1 MGRLSELVSLI
12 DQFAPEDGAA
22 PTALPRLHLARVTNP
37 TEPMHA
43 LQEPALCI
51 AGQGR
56 KQMILGD
63 RIYGYEPSNYLL
75 VSADLPVVGCVMEAS
90 PEKPYLGMRLDLDPA
105 ALSALI
111 LDMDRQG
118 KVSDAPGSGILM
130 SPLDDS
136 LLDAAIRLLRL
147 LAHPADAPILAP
159 LIEREIHYRLLG
171 GDQAVRLRQIALAD
185 SKFNQVNRAINWIK
199 QNYTRPFRI
208 ETVAAEAR
216 MSPSSL
222 HEHFKAVTAMSPLQY
237 QKQIRLQEARRLI
250 MAQAVDAATAAH
262 LVGYDSPSQF
272 SREYNRLFGA
282 PPMRDAERLRTS
294 PAAEAAV

>member
-1 MGRLSELVSLI
+1 MDRLSELASLI
-12 DQFAPEDGAA
+12 DRYAPMEGAG

-43 LQEPALCI
+43 LQQPALCI
-51 AGQGR
+51 AAQGR
-56 KQMILGD
+56 KRMILGE

-90 PEKPYLGMRLDLDPA
+90 PERPYLGMRLDLDPA
-105 ALSALI
+105 ALASLI
-111 LDMDRQG
+111 LDMDG
-118 KVSDAPGSGILM
+118 DTKPGEAPGSAIIM
-130 SPLDDS
+130 SALDDA

-147 LAHPADAPILAP
+147 LERPEDAPILAP
-159 LIEREIHYRLLG
+159 LIEREIHYRLLRG
-171 GDQAVRLRQIALAD
+171 EEAARLRQIALAD
-185 SKFNQVNRAINWIK
+185 SKFNQVNRAICWIK
-199 QNYTRPFRI
+199 QNYARPFRI

-272 SREYNRLFGA
+272 SREYSRLFGA
-282 PPMRDAERLRTS
+282 PPMRDAERLRAS
-294 PAAEAAV
+294 PEAGVAV

>member
-1 MGRLSELVSLI
+1 MDRLSELSSLI
-12 DQFAPEDGAA
+12 DRFAPEDGSA
-22 PTALPRLHLARVTNP
+22 PTVLPRLHLARVTNP

-43 LQEPALCI
+43 LQQPALCI
-51 AGQGR
+51 AAQGR
-56 KQMILGD
+56 KRMILGE

-90 PEKPYLGMRLDLDPA
+90 PEKPYLGMRLDLEPS
-105 ALSALI
+105 ALASLI
-111 LDMDRQG
+111 LDMDG
-118 KVSDAPGSGILM
+118 DAKPGDAPGSAIIM
-130 SPLDDS
+130 SALDEP

-147 LAHPADAPILAP
+147 LERPEDAPILAP
-159 LIEREIHYRLLG
+159 LIEREIHYRLLRG
-171 GDQAVRLRQIALAD
+171 EQAARLRQIALAD
-185 SKFNQVNRAINWIK
+185 SKFNQVNRAISWIK
-199 QNYTRPFRI
+199 QNYTRPFRM
-208 ETVAAEAR
+208 EVVAAEAR

-272 SREYNRLFGA
+272 SREYSRLFGA
-282 PPMRDAERLRTS
+282 PPMRDAERLRAS
-294 PAAEAAV
+294 PETGVAV